1 MRAYVQFLTR
11 DTLGGECDLLGSEG
25 VYSLDGRK
33 SVDNW
38 VYDAEEMA
46 WRRRKIHKIIGF
58 KIMMGAKFSDGKLLL
73 KQMLPSQENVWEKEA
88 ELNKKEEKEE
98 MKELDFSMPT
108 NSMDN
113 EPFNEDY
120 HYKIHSSR
128 VELIELD
135 NDMRNYIITL
145 ENGVERKFRGTK
157 SIVFEHGFVY
167 VK

>member
-25 VYSLDGRK
+25 VYCLDGRK

-58 KIMMGAKFSDGKLLL
+58 KIMMGSKFSDGKLLL
-73 KQMLPSQENVWEKEA
+73 KQMLPSQENVWIKEA

-98 MKELDFSMPT
+98 IMNPLMK
-108 NSMDN
+108 
-113 EPFNEDY
+113 
-120 HYKIHSSR
+120 I
-128 VELIELD
+128 
-135 NDMRNYIITL
+135 IIT
-145 ENGVERKFRGTK
+145 KFIAQGL
-157 SIVFEHGFVY
+157 S
-167 VK
+167 